1 MGPSNDDAPTLMQL
15 RARLQELGCELKDM
29 SGEIVTASGT
39 CRVVYVVNPSNGRY
53 VTLPLLGD
61 DDLIG
66 QYTIANIER
75 RLGLRTGFPSA

>member
-1 MGPSNDDAPTLMQL
+1 VPSSSEDAPTLVQL
-15 RARLQELGCELKDM
+15 RARLEELGCQLRDL
-29 SGEIVTASGT
+29 SGEIVTGDGT
-39 CRVVYVVNPSNGRY
+39 YRVVYVVNPSNGQY
-53 VTLPLLGD
+53 VTLPLLAD